1 MVRVA
6 GSLQKSNDVM
16 KLVNDSLK
24 LPDMQKT
31 MMEMSKEMQRA
42 GLIEEMMTD
51 AIDGAL
57 GDEELDTATEDEV
70 DKILMEVAGETL
82 AALPA
87 AAAKKTQP
95 AAAAVEEQ
103 QEEEESEDMAEL
115 QQRLNA
121 VRT

>member
-1 MVRVA
+1 
-6 GSLQKSNDVM
+6 
-16 KLVNDSLK
+16 
-24 LPDMQKT
+24 
-31 MMEMSKEMQRA
+31 MQRA

-95 AAAAVEEQ
+95 VCAVHVNHYCMCVPAAMPDVSWHA
-103 QEEEESEDMAEL
+103 
-115 QQRLNA
+115 NA
-121 VRT
+121 WL